1 MSLLQWNGASP
12 CDHSQV
18 ECYSGNPVR
27 FPEDLIAIERSLR
40 RISLSLQCHSQLSST
55 GFHKKLMGRG

>member
-12 CDHSQV
+12 CDHSQF

-40 RISLSLQCHSQLSST
+40 RISLSLQRQSQLD
-55 GFHKKLMGRG
+55 GFS